1 LPLKLPPANLSSIPL
16 TTKTIS
22 ASSLYRVS
30 RYTSGEPFFGRTA
43 LNRFDDRSRPKKGR
57 FGTCYC
63 GLDIETAVAETVLH
77 DLMPVNGRFSVP
89 FNEFESRQLVRFSG
103 SSLVLANLTGASL
116 KTLVGD
122 GALSTITPYDLPQQW
137 AMAIY
142 RHPQRVDGL
151 LYMSRH
157 LNDRQAVV
165 VFSRAEAKLG
175 TATYGP
181 LMSARSIHT
190 VIQELHISFDL

>member
-1 LPLKLPPANLSSIPL
+1 LPLKPPPPNLGSIAL
-16 TTKTIS
+16 TTKTLS
-22 ASSLYRVS
+22 ASTLYRVS

-43 LNRFDDRSRPKKGR
+43 LNRFDDRSRPKKGH

-63 GLDIETAVAETVLH
+63 GLDLETAVAETILH
-77 DLMPVNGRFSVP
+77 DLMPVKGRFSVP
-89 FNEFESRQLVRFSG
+89 FNEFESRQLIRFSG

-137 AMAIY
+137 ATAIH
-142 RHPQRVDGL
+142 RHPQRVDGI

-165 VFSRAEAKLG
+165 VFSRAQAKLG
-175 TATYGP
+175 SATYAP
-181 LMSARSIHT
+181 LMSTRSVHS
-190 VIQELHISFDL
+190 VIGELHISFDL

>member
-1 LPLKLPPANLSSIPL
+1 LPLKPPPPNLSSIPL
-16 TTKTIS
+16 TTKTIA
-22 ASSLYRVS
+22 ASNLYRVS

-63 GLDIETAVAETVLH
+63 GLDLETAVAETILH

-103 SSLVLANLTGASL
+103 SSLMLANLTGASL

-137 AMAIY
+137 AMAIH

-175 TATYGP
+175 TATYAP
-181 LMSARSIHT
+181 LMSARSIHS
-190 VIQELHISFDL
+190 VIVELHISFDL

>member
-1 LPLKLPPANLSSIPL
+1 MPLKPPPPNLSSTPL

-63 GLDIETAVAETVLH
+63 GLDLETAVAETILH

-103 SSLVLANLTGASL
+103 ASLVLANLTGASL

-137 AMAIY
+137 GMAIY

-175 TATYGP
+175 TATYAP
-181 LMSARSIHT
+181 LMSARSIHS
-190 VIQELHISFDL
+190 VIVELHVSFDL